1 MAKFVTF
8 IADPELESVVIKAIS
23 SINGELTIRGVSLEQ
38 VRQAEKSKDITLV
51 CTRQI
56 DFAYKKV
63 IVDKSMSSEE
73 ISQLL
78 SPQSNVER
86 FKFDPGNAEVIC
98 FVGLSGGV
106 GTTTIAINY
115 AFEQSQASQVVISD
129 LDNRN
134 PDVARALGLHRI
146 EGRNE
151 RITKNLAA
159 SQGIPVPSSC
169 DKYIFDLGSNLH
181 HPLLHE
187 ANKIYLVSRAG
198 FNTNSRLKEL
208 DISPTA
214 VVLNFAERTKAQ
226 QRWRTQIE
234 ESFPRMQFI
243 NVPLDLK
250 SFESAAESKSALLEV
265 AANSLARKSIATLA

>member
-106 GTTTIAINY
+106 GTTSIAINY
-115 AFEQSQASQVVISD
+115 AFEQSQTAHVIISD
-129 LDNRN
+129 LDNQN

-159 SQGIPVPSSC
+159 SQGIPISSPC

-198 FNTNSRLKEL
+198 FNTNSRLQEL

-214 VVLNFAERTKAQ
+214 VVLNFAERTKSQ